1 MKITSIETVRIEEF
15 PNICFVQVHT
25 DKGIVGLGETYFGA
39 EAVEA
44 WIHES
49 ATPVLLGKDPLTIDR
64 HWKSMVGFV
73 GSRSTGV
80 ENRGRSAIDVA
91 LWDIF
96 GQVTKQP
103 IYQLL
108 GGKSREKILAY
119 NTCAGYQ
126 YTRKRPSHGSLPIDN
141 WGTGGAEGPYE
152 DLDGF
157 LYHAGDLAESLVSEG
172 YMGMKIWPFDIYAE
186 ASGGHYISPED
197 LKKAIEPFKKIR
209 ERVGDK
215 IEIMVELHSLWD
227 LPTAKKI
234 AQALEEYEPFW
245 YEDPINM
252 DNIDA
257 LQEFARSTRVRTAA
271 SETLGTRWAYREIL
285 EKNAAGVII
294 FDPTWT
300 GGISEGK
307 RIATLA
313 EAYEVPISP
322 HDCVGPVSFAVDVHL
337 TINAPNAF
345 VQECVRAF
353 HSGWYRELVTEVPA
367 IKDGY
372 VYPLEGPG
380 LGTALRPEVFEREDI
395 HRRESRE
402 QNISIIVK

>member
-1 MKITSIETVRIEEF
+1 MKITEIETIRIEEF

-25 DKGIVGLGETYFGA
+25 DNGYIGLGETYFGA

-49 ATPVLLGKDPLTIDR
+49 AAKALLGKDPLMIEH
-64 HWKSMVGFV
+64 HWKALVGFI

-80 ENRGRSAIDVA
+80 ENRGRSAIDIA

-108 GGKSREKILAY
+108 GGKSREKVLAY

-126 YTRKRPSHGSLPIDN
+126 YTRKRPSHGSLPVDN
-141 WGTGGAEGPYE
+141 WGTDQNEGPYE
-152 DLDGF
+152 DLEAF
-157 LYHAGDLAESLVSEG
+157 LHRADDLAESLVSEG
-172 YMGMKIWPFDIYAE
+172 YMGMKIWPFDPFAE
-186 ASGGHYISPED
+186 KTGGQYISPED
-197 LKKAIEPFKKIR
+197 LEKGLEPFRKIR
-209 ERVGDK
+209 ERVGNK
-215 IEIMVELHSLWD
+215 IEIMVELHSLWN
-227 LPTAKKI
+227 LPTAKQI
-234 AQALEEYEPFW
+234 AKALEEFDPFW

-257 LQEFARSTRVRTAA
+257 LENFASSTRVRTAA
-271 SETLGTRWAYREIL
+271 SETVGTRWAYREIL
-285 EKNAAGVII
+285 AKNAADIII

-307 RIATLA
+307 RIATMA
-313 EAYEVPISP
+313 EAYEIPISP
-322 HDCVGPVSFAVDVHL
+322 HDCVGPVSFAADVHL

-353 HSGWYRELVTEVPA
+353 HSSWYRELVTEVPE
-367 IKDGY
+367 IKEGY

-380 LGTALRPEVFEREDI
+380 LGTKLRPEIFERNDI
-395 HRRESRE
+395 HRRQS
-402 QNISIIVK
+402 QHKNIIV

>member
-1 MKITSIETVRIEEF
+1 MKITQIETIRLEEF

-25 DKGIVGLGETYFGA
+25 DQGHIGLGETYFAA

-44 WIHES
+44 WIHE
-49 ATPVLLGKDPLTIDR
+49 AGAPVLLGKDPLTIER
-64 HWKSMVGFV
+64 HWQSMVGFI

-80 ENRGRSAIDVA
+80 ENRGRSALDIA

-108 GGKSREKILAY
+108 GGKCREKIKAY
-119 NTCAGYQ
+119 NTCAGYH
-126 YTRKRPSHGSLPIDN
+126 YTRKRPKHASLPVDN
-141 WGTGGAEGPYE
+141 WGVGDAQGPYE

-157 LYHAGDLAESLVSEG
+157 LYHAGDLAESLVEEG
-172 YMGMKIWPFDIYAE
+172 FMGMKIWPFDLYAE
-186 ASGGHYISPED
+186 ATKGRYISPAD
-197 LKKAIEPFKKIR
+197 LNKALEPFRQIR
-209 ERVGDK
+209 ERVGNK

-227 LPTAKKI
+227 LPTAKQI
-234 AQALEEYEPFW
+234 AQALEEFEPFW

-252 DNIDA
+252 DNLDA

-271 SETLGTRWAYREIL
+271 SETLGTRWAFRDIL
-285 EKNAAGVII
+285 ERNAAGVII
-294 FDPTWT
+294 FDPTFT

-313 EAYEVPISP
+313 ETYEVPVTP

-353 HSGWYRELVTEVPA
+353 YSGWYKELVTEVPVVKA
-367 IKDGY
+367 GY

-380 LGTALRPEVFEREDI
+380 LGTALRPEVFEREDMTK
-395 HRRESRE
+395 RVSRY
-402 QNISIIVK
+402 QTPLIST

>member
-1 MKITSIETVRIEEF
+1 MKITAIETIRLEEF

-25 DKGIVGLGETYFGA
+25 DEGFVGLGETYFSG
-39 EAVEA
+39 EAVES
-44 WIHES
+44 WIHETGS
-49 ATPVLLGKDPLTIDR
+49 SVLLGKDPLAIES
-64 HWKSMVGFV
+64 HWKSMVGFI

-80 ENRGRSAIDVA
+80 ENRGRSALDIA

-108 GGKSREKILAY
+108 GGKSRDKIQAY

-126 YTRKRPSHGSLPIDN
+126 YTRKRPKHGSLPVDN
-141 WGTGGAEGPYE
+141 WGTGSAEGPYE
-152 DLDGF
+152 DLEAF
-157 LYHAGDLAESLVSEG
+157 LHRADELAESLVSQG
-172 YMGMKIWPFDIYAE
+172 FMGMKIWPFDIYAE
-186 ASGGHYISPED
+186 KTGGRYISPID
-197 LKKAIEPFKKIR
+197 LDKALEPFRKIR
-209 ERVGDK
+209 ERVGNK

-227 LPTAKKI
+227 LPTAKQI
-234 AQALEEYEPFW
+234 AKALEEFDPFW

-252 DNIDA
+252 DNLDA

-271 SETLGTRWAYREIL
+271 SETLGTRWAYREVL
-285 EKNAAGVII
+285 EKGAADVII

-307 RIATLA
+307 RITTLA
-313 EAYEVPISP
+313 ETYEKPISP

-337 TINAPNAF
+337 NINAPNAL

-353 HSGWYRELVTEVPA
+353 YTGWYRELVTKVPVV
-367 IKDGY
+367 KDGY

-380 LGTALRPEVFEREDI
+380 LGTALRPEIFKREDI
-395 HRRESRE
+395 YRRESRLE
-402 QNISIIVK
+402 NISI